1 MIITNKTSH
10 QTNTNKTPT
19 INRKILFSLVVIAII
34 TLITVIY
41 ISLYVQVSNKNFR
54 IEKLKEEKRLLENQR
69 SRVELQMARM
79 RSIERIENVAINQ
92 LEMQR
97 ADTVE
102 YLVLVDE
109 QNEVDESQSQT
120 ELSERSL
127 GDYLIAPFVWFK
139 NLTSVEAGEVD

>member
-1 MIITNKTSH
+1 MPTTNQNSYNKNTS
-10 QTNTNKTPT
+10 KPPT
-19 INRKILFSLVVIAII
+19 INRKILISLVFIAII

-109 QNEVDESQSQT
+109 QNEADESQSQT

-127 GDYLIAPFVWFK
+127 SDYLIAPFVWFK